1 MLYLAKQN
9 HEKLYNKGLEDWT
22 MNIQANNL
30 YAELQAMSS
39 QVSGSNQV
47 IRPNIESNVQQV
59 SNPSSANFG
68 ELLQKAV
75 NNVND
80 LQATSGELKTA
91 VEMGDRSVSLA
102 EAMIA
107 SQKAGVAFEA
117 TVQVRNKLV
126 DAYKQIMSMPV

>member
-1 MLYLAKQN
+1 
-9 HEKLYNKGLEDWT
+9 

-39 QVSGSNQV
+39 QVSGPNQV

-68 ELLQKAV
+68 ELLQQAV

-80 LQATSGELKTA
+80 LQQTSGQLRNA

-126 DAYKQIMSMPV
+126 DAYKQIMAMPV

>member
-1 MLYLAKQN
+1 
-9 HEKLYNKGLEDWT
+9 

-39 QVSGSNQV
+39 QVSGSAPV
-47 IRPNIESNVQQV
+47 IKPNMESGLREVT
-59 SNPSSANFG
+59 SASSADFG

-80 LQATSGELKTA
+80 LQAKSGELKTA

-107 SQKAGVAFEA
+107 SNKAGVAFEA

-126 DAYKQIMSMPV
+126 EAYKQIMSMPV

>member
-1 MLYLAKQN
+1 
-9 HEKLYNKGLEDWT
+9 

-30 YAELQAMSS
+30 YAELQSMAS
-39 QVSGSNQV
+39 QVSGSV
-47 IRPNIESNVQQV
+47 PDIKPNFDSPLREV
-59 SNPSSANFG
+59 SNPASANFG
-68 ELLQKAV
+68 DLLQQAV

-80 LQATSGELKTA
+80 LQAKSGELKTA

-107 SQKAGVAFEA
+107 SNKAGIAFEA

>member
-1 MLYLAKQN
+1 
-9 HEKLYNKGLEDWT
+9 

-39 QVSGSNQV
+39 QVSGSAPV

-59 SNPSSANFG
+59 NNASSANFG

-75 NNVND
+75 DNVND
-80 LQATSGELKTA
+80 LQSKSGELKNA

>member
-1 MLYLAKQN
+1 
-9 HEKLYNKGLEDWT
+9 

-59 SNPSSANFG
+59 NNPASANFG

>member
-1 MLYLAKQN
+1 
-9 HEKLYNKGLEDWT
+9 

-47 IRPNIESNVQQV
+47 IRPNVESNIQQV
-59 SNPSSANFG
+59 NNPSSTNFG
-68 ELLQKAV
+68 ELLQTAV

-80 LQATSGELKTA
+80 LQSKSGELKTA

>member
-1 MLYLAKQN
+1 
-9 HEKLYNKGLEDWT
+9 

-30 YAELQAMSS
+30 YAELQAMASK
-39 QVSGSNQV
+39 VNNGSEP
-47 IRPNIESNVQQV
+47 IIKSNDVMNTEQLT
-59 SNPSSANFG
+59 SASSANFG
-68 ELLQKAV
+68 ELLSQAV
-75 NNVND
+75 NKVND
-80 LQATSGELKTA
+80 LQAHSGELKNA

-107 SQKAGVAFEA
+107 SQKAGIAFEA

>member
-1 MLYLAKQN
+1 
-9 HEKLYNKGLEDWT
+9 

-59 SNPSSANFG
+59 NNPGSANFG

-80 LQATSGELKTA
+80 LQQTSGELRTA

-107 SQKAGVAFEA
+107 SQKSGIAFEA

>member
-1 MLYLAKQN
+1 
-9 HEKLYNKGLEDWT
+9 

-47 IRPNIESNVQQV
+47 IRPNIESNIQQV
-59 SNPSSANFG
+59 NSSSSANFG
-68 ELLQKAV
+68 DLLQQAV
-75 NNVND
+75 DNVND
-80 LQATSGELKTA
+80 LQAKSGELRTA

-107 SQKAGVAFEA
+107 AQKSSVAFEA

-126 DAYKQIMSMPV
+126 DAYKQIMAMPV

>member
-1 MLYLAKQN
+1 
-9 HEKLYNKGLEDWT
+9 

-47 IRPNIESNVQQV
+47 IRPNVESNIQQV
-59 SNPSSANFG
+59 NSSRSANFG
-68 ELLQKAV
+68 DLLQQAV
-75 NNVND
+75 DNVND
-80 LQATSGELKTA
+80 LQAKSGELRTA

-107 SQKAGVAFEA
+107 AQKSSVAFEA

-126 DAYKQIMSMPV
+126 DAYKQIMAMPV

>member
-1 MLYLAKQN
+1 
-9 HEKLYNKGLEDWT
+9 

-30 YAELQAMSS
+30 YAELQAMAS
-39 QVSGSNQV
+39 QVSGAPTTIQ
-47 IRPNIESNVQQV
+47 PNLENSLQGI
-59 SNPSSANFG
+59 SNPSSSNFG
-68 ELLQKAV
+68 DLLQQAV

-80 LQATSGELKTA
+80 LQSKSGELKNA

-107 SQKAGVAFEA
+107 SNKAGIAFEA

>member
-1 MLYLAKQN
+1 
-9 HEKLYNKGLEDWT
+9 

-59 SNPSSANFG
+59 NNPASANFG
-68 ELLQKAV
+68 ELLQQAV

-80 LQATSGELKTA
+80 LQATAGELKTA

>member
-1 MLYLAKQN
+1 
-9 HEKLYNKGLEDWT
+9 

-59 SNPSSANFG
+59 NNPASANFG
-68 ELLQKAV
+68 ELLQQAV